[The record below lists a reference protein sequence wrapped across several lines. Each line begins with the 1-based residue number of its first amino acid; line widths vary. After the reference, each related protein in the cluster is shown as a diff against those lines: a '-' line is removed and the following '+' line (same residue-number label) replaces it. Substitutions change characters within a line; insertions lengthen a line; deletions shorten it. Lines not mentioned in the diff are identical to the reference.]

1 LILLIFLL
9 TSFIIFIEIFIFFF
23 YFSQIQLTTLA
34 MCLSLSA
41 TVILFCLFFPK
52 LRVVLF
58 KPNKNVRTKSSNIV
72 KSVYTMNHQTSI
84 QRTVEAVACT
94 TTSMPTDVEKSLTIA
109 TGVSSGS
116 TPSSPG
122 IGRYFCFLFV
132 LCVILYFY
140 FFLFVF

>member
-1 LILLIFLL
+1 
-9 TSFIIFIEIFIFFF
+9 
-23 YFSQIQLTTLA
+23 

-84 QRTVEAVACT
+84 QRTVETVACT
-94 TTSMPTDVEKSLTIA
+94 TTSMPTNVEKSLTIA

-122 IGRYFCFLFV
+122 SLLILFLP
-132 LCVILYFY
+132 ILPILMLSIIIVTFMYSFY
-140 FFLFVF
+140 LFIYSNNRLSTKSKGTSERWRNVQHTKN